1 MVIDTSKLNSTS
13 WKTTLGGLVTG
24 GLLFLSSY
32 IQNGHTFINIH
43 DPKFWMSFALAAWG
57 YVMKDKNVTGG
68 TVANNSN
75 NPAVVATT
83 AVSKL

>member
-24 GLLFLSSY
+24 VLLFLSSW
-32 IQNGHTFINIH
+32 IQNGHTINIH
-43 DPKFWMSFALAAWG
+43 DPKFWLAFVVAAWG
-57 YVMKDKNVTGG
+57 YVQKDKNVTGG
-68 TVANNSN
+68 TVANSSN